1 MKIRAALLYL
11 AIVVAT
17 VIVAELLAR
26 AYAWSPSRDGYTA
39 DRLGQWRY
47 YHSAGG
53 SGDLMPNQDGHWV
66 IWFHRPYHVQTNSV
80 GLRNT
85 AELSSDAFRILAIGD
100 SQTFG
105 AYNANEDTWPA
116 WTENDLNRRFKQA
129 GHVQVLNA
137 GISGY
142 TISDELAYLKDKGVA
157 LKPKLVVLAVIE
169 NDITDLRKDMA
180 GTSQRPKAGELS
192 GLQTTLRAMGK
203 SLALVSLAEQV
214 KTNMQF
220 AAAGVDIRRGE
231 GDRPAPTVAP
241 SDEAQLEGRYA
252 ELFRE
257 TVALLKDKSVPFAV
271 FYIPS
276 AEALDGGPAPTVEPV
291 VRRLATETGTP
302 YLDLTPVLQGQPDPA
317 ERLYLMQKDRKTGQ
331 LTGNGHL
338 SREGHAAVAGVVA
351 DWLTGSG
358 LATAP

>member
-1 MKIRAALLYL
+1 VL
-11 AIVVAT
+11 
-17 VIVAELLAR
+17 VAEVLAR
-26 AYAWSPSRDGYTA
+26 AYGWTPSRDDYTA

-66 IWFHRPYHVQTNSV
+66 IWFHRPYHVQTNSA

-85 AELSSDAFRILAIGD
+85 AELSNDAFRILAIGD

-116 WTENDLNRRFKQA
+116 WTENGLNLRFKQA
-129 GHVQVLNA
+129 GRVQVLNA
-137 GISGY
+137 GVSSY

-157 LKPKLVVLAVIE
+157 LQPKLVLLAVFE
-169 NDITDLRKDMA
+169 NDVTDLRKDLA
-180 GTSQRPKAGELS
+180 GTPQRPKGGELS
-192 GLQTTLRAMGK
+192 ALQITLRAMGR
-203 SLALVSLAEQV
+203 SSALVSLAEQV

-220 AAAGVDIRRGE
+220 AAAGIDIRRGE
-231 GDRPAPTVAP
+231 GDRSAPTEAP
-241 SDEAQLEGRYA
+241 PDESALERRYA

-257 TVALLKDKSVPFAV
+257 TVALLKDKSIPFAA

-276 AEALDGGPAPTVEPV
+276 AEALDGGAQPTVEPV
-291 VRRLATETGTP
+291 VRRLAGETGTP
-302 YLDLTPVLQGQPDPA
+302 YLDLTPILQREPDPA
-317 ERLYLMQKDRKTGQ
+317 ERLYLMQKDPKTGH

-338 SREGHAAVAGVVA
+338 SREGNAAVADAVGK
-351 DWLTGSG
+351 WLVEAG
-358 LATAP
+358 LVPKI